1 MWVDAISAQSEG
13 LLESMQ
19 WTEDHPEL
27 AAHALVLAM
36 RGTASRDPDKDRIT
50 RRVIDVLEF
59 APAEVLAQLAE
70 GLLATYP
77 LQKHDA
83 AKLLDDI
90 TDLLP
95 PALWPELSRWTMS
108 YADESAE
115 WRSTGQH
122 YAPAGHWFWALPEAP
137 PDSPI
142 WTTLQ
147 PEMLK
152 IARIS
157 NCWYRSETR
166 GLLERWFTRAPISLA
181 REVGET
187 MIAVPETEPETCVAR
202 TKLLILLEEQ
212 RQELRGVFT
221 KRLLASARSAGELLL
236 LARHLAL
243 PDVPQREEAVRELV
257 ANLISEAIKRAAP
270 TAEVT
275 ELRINTPRGVELVK
289 AWRTEDKP
297 LLEELVAGIN
307 SPSVH
312 AIYLP
317 WLLGTVQLLV
327 ANGPVEFANFVRPHV
342 ASWIH
347 RPPSGSSILDMHSGP
362 FSTFPF
368 GGAEPGYIA
377 YCIGW
382 ITFQLHQKLGPAAH
396 SELLAWAKAMLLAGY
411 AQPLELVV
419 YAGVV
424 VSLSSP
430 AKSANEGLSL
440 AENALL
446 SLWTK
451 ATDEPNAAE
460 SLAAAL
466 RYLASF
472 FAAEGFEFADWNSQR
487 ARSGLERNIRLFE
500 RFLPRLPSPR
510 TVFCAAL
517 LQSCSVNSLDDNPC
531 HQR

>member
-1 MWVDAISAQSEG
+1 
-13 LLESMQ
+13 
-19 WTEDHPEL
+19 
-27 AAHALVLAM
+27 
-36 RGTASRDPDKDRIT
+36 
-50 RRVIDVLEF
+50 
-59 APAEVLAQLAE
+59 
-70 GLLATYP
+70 
-77 LQKHDA
+77 
-83 AKLLDDI
+83 
-90 TDLLP
+90 
-95 PALWPELSRWTMS
+95 
-108 YADESAE
+108 
-115 WRSTGQH
+115 
-122 YAPAGHWFWALPEAP
+122 LPEAP

-342 ASWIH
+342 ASWIR